1 MELYITLACCF
12 LPLILGIFIA
22 VLKIKDFKLS
32 YAFSAIVMGFA
43 AIFLIIL
50 VQNAVKGMFLF
61 LPSNLTGVLISTLLY
76 GLIEESV
83 KMLLLFFLPGKKISC
98 KVFLVVSLIM
108 GCAVGSF
115 ETVMYVVTGLGGT
128 FLRLFTAVILHIVC
142 AGLSG
147 LFVWSAKN
155 KKCCLAAFVTAVFVH
170 GIYNFFAGFTGVWWW
185 FSIVTILFA
194 ILRCRAYYA
203 DLCEKKQ
210 N

>member
-1 MELYITLACCF
+1 
-12 LPLILGIFIA
+12 
-22 VLKIKDFKLS
+22 
-32 YAFSAIVMGFA
+32 MGFV

-50 VQNAVKGMFLF
+50 VRNAVKNVFLF
-61 LPSNLTGVLISTLLY
+61 LPTNLTGVLISTLLY
-76 GLIEESV
+76 GLVEESV

-98 KVFLVVSLIM
+98 KVFLVISLIM

-115 ETVMYVVTGLGGT
+115 ETVMYVITGLGST

-155 KKCCLAAFVTAVFVH
+155 KKRYLAAFVTAVFAH

-203 DLCEKKQ
+203 DLCEKKLKLGI
-210 N
+210 